1 MLTCKLF
8 SIHRHYGQFPLFR
21 LGDQERPQF
30 VPHVINCAS
39 PELAKV
45 SPKLPQAYP
54 HALKRILPFH
64 LACLRALTRLRI
76 CWSSRDN
83 EPTFARGRR
92 TSGTRLGGSY
102 FFVRTCPTVSKVSEL
117 SEPSLFDF
125 VEGDAKFD
133 SDNCVKEL
141 DDIAISAETVDLEIE
156 IQRSKKRR
164 KTCTAFLQG
173 GKIIVQVPA
182 RMSQREVEITVTE
195 LVGRIKRREQIAVDP
210 NVLMQ
215 RAAELVAKHLDND
228 IIGSHRVPVT
238 IRWVTNQN
246 SRWGSCTPGNG
257 AIRLSHR
264 LQSMPQYVQD
274 AVLFHELIHL
284 VVLRHNAEFYELANR
299 YPEIERANAYL
310 EGYAHAR
317 NN

>member
-1 MLTCKLF
+1 MLQSELSLSAWQHWCL
-8 SIHRHYGQFPLFR
+8 SPRFR
-21 LGDQERPQF
+21 IR
-30 VPHVINCAS
+30 
-39 PELAKV
+39 
-45 SPKLPQAYP
+45 
-54 HALKRILPFH
+54 
-64 LACLRALTRLRI
+64 
-76 CWSSRDN
+76 WSSRDN
-83 EPTFARGRR
+83 ESTFARGRR

-102 FFVRTCPTVSKVSEL
+102 SFVRPCSTVANVSEL

-125 VEGDAKFD
+125 VNELATTN
-133 SDNCVKEL
+133 SDTCAQEL
-141 DDIAISAETVDLEIE
+141 DDFATTSETIEPEIE

-182 RMSQREVEITVTE
+182 RMSQREVDLTVAD
-195 LVGRIKRREQIAVDP
+195 LVARIKRREQVAVDP

-215 RAAELVAKHLDND
+215 RAAELVSKYLDTD
-228 IIGSHRVPVT
+228 IIAAHPVPVT

-246 SRWGSCTPGNG
+246 SRWGSCTPGTG

-264 LQSMPQYVQD
+264 LQNMPQYVQD

-284 VVLRHNAEFYELANR
+284 IVLRHNAKFYELVNR
-299 YPEIERANAYL
+299 YSEIERANAYL

-317 NN
+317 NRNN

>member
-1 MLTCKLF
+1 MVISGFCLF
-8 SIHRHYGQFPLFR
+8 AWQHH
-21 LGDQERPQF
+21 
-30 VPHVINCAS
+30 H
-39 PELAKV
+39 
-45 SPKLPQAYP
+45 
-54 HALKRILPFH
+54 
-64 LACLRALTRLRI
+64 ALTRLRI
-76 CWSSRDN
+76 RWSPRDN

-102 FFVRTCPTVSKVSEL
+102 SFVRTCSTVANVSEL

-125 VEGDAKFD
+125 GSAQANSD
-133 SDNCVKEL
+133 SDSCVQEL
-141 DDIAISAETVDLEIE
+141 DDTAPSSDVADLEIE

-182 RMSQREVEITVTE
+182 RMSQHNVEVTVAE
-195 LVGRIKRREQIAVDP
+195 LVARIKRREQVAVDP
-210 NVLMQ
+210 NLLMQ
-215 RAAELVAKHLDND
+215 RASVLVSKYLDRD
-228 IIGSHRVPVT
+228 IIGLHPVPVT

-246 SRWGSCTPGNG
+246 SRWGSCTPGKG

-284 VVLRHNAEFYELANR
+284 VVLGHNQAFYDLLNR
-299 YPEIERANAYL
+299 FPENDRANAYL
-310 EGYAHAR
+310 AGYAHAQ
-317 NN
+317 NQKN

>member
-1 MLTCKLF
+1 MRQSELSLSAWQQCVL
-8 SIHRHYGQFPLFR
+8 SPRFR
-21 LGDQERPQF
+21 F
-30 VPHVINCAS
+30 
-39 PELAKV
+39 
-45 SPKLPQAYP
+45 
-54 HALKRILPFH
+54 
-64 LACLRALTRLRI
+64 

-83 EPTFARGRR
+83 ESTFARGRR
-92 TSGTRLGGSY
+92 TSGTRLGSSY
-102 FFVRTCPTVSKVSEL
+102 FFVWACSTVANVSEL

-125 VEGDAKFD
+125 FDEDAQVESDDCAQELNDA
-133 SDNCVKEL
+133 
-141 DDIAISAETVDLEIE
+141 AISIAVQDPEVE

-182 RMSQREVEITVTE
+182 RMSQREVDLTVAE
-195 LVGRIKRREQIAVDP
+195 LVARIKRREQVAVDP
-210 NVLMQ
+210 NLLMK
-215 RAAELVAKHLDND
+215 RAADLVSKHLDKD
-228 IIGSHRVPVT
+228 IIATHRVPVT

-284 VVLRHNAEFYELANR
+284 VVLRHNAQFYELVNR
-299 YPEIERANAYL
+299 YPEMERANAYL

-317 NN
+317 NRNN